1 MNFLQS
7 VNSFGRPLTLFEVIA
22 SLALAFFLGLL
33 VSGVYRLTNRNRPLN
48 PSLMLTFIILSMI
61 IALVMMV
68 IGNSI
73 ARAFSLVGALSI
85 IRFRTVVKDNR
96 DIAYVFFALAAGM
109 ASGVGNYI
117 LAATGVGFIA
127 LMLLLLD
134 FVQFGVTSR
143 GQFLLRYQMIV
154 SEIDLKDIDRILE
167 KYFSSYRRLSMKTLR
182 MGQFVEYT
190 YLVRFRRQVDEQ
202 LFVSELSAVEGM
214 ERVTLIA
221 EDEQPQE

>member
-1 MNFLQS
+1 
-7 VNSFGRPLTLFEVIA
+7 
-22 SLALAFFLGLL
+22 
-33 VSGVYRLTNRNRPLN
+33 
-48 PSLMLTFIILSMI
+48 MLTFIILSMI